1 MLAGRSILAT
11 VLTFIF
17 GIFGTKELAAVELP
31 VTTGT
36 FDPQPCVLGVTRRG
50 DGGWAT
56 DVCGRVARRRHSR

>member
-1 MLAGRSILAT
+1 VLAGRSILVT
-11 VLTFIF
+11 VLTFI
-17 GIFGTKELAAVELP
+17 IGTKELAGVELP